1 MEELRNGTEP
11 TPYGDCLMNSGVD
24 SEDHCA
30 DSGYSKRRIYNVLDE
45 VVLIYSERFS

>member
-11 TPYGDCLMNSGVD
+11 TPYGYCLMNSGVD

-30 DSGYSKRRIYNVLDE
+30 DSGYSKRRVYSVLDE